1 MGTQNI
7 VDRIISDAKERAAA
21 IVAEAES
28 RAAKTLAEASLRAET
43 IRQQAENEVAEKRKG
58 IFDKRAADARLDG
71 SKLLLKEKR
80 KVIDTLYDEALSR
93 LLECSKEECLQLIEA
108 LLIAYAEEGDEV
120 CFANNFHYQEEVKIL
135 PVVAEKKLTF
145 AGETLAIDGGLRLR
159 GKISDKDLSFG
170 ALLAADR
177 ESYQADLAA
186 KIFK

>member
-93 LLECSKEECLQLIEA
+93 L
-108 LLIAYAEEGDEV
+108 
-120 CFANNFHYQEEVKIL
+120 
-135 PVVAEKKLTF
+135 
-145 AGETLAIDGGLRLR
+145 
-159 GKISDKDLSFG
+159 
-170 ALLAADR
+170 
-177 ESYQADLAA
+177 
-186 KIFK
+186 